1 MYSNARIINNLA
13 EFAANYT
20 QNLARPFE
28 SMREENAE
36 AETPILIIA
45 DICKLLGLTD
55 EQTQRVLGEC
65 GTEFVA
71 YLNAPIDAH
80 YILAARAKRDPETV
94 NAFGMLIPIAGT
106 IGEDG
111 NITLNDYGRKVLH

>member
-1 MYSNARIINNLA
+1 MYSTQRIINNLA

-20 QNLARPFE
+20 QDLARPFE

-65 GTEFVA
+65 GMEFVE
-71 YLNAPIDAH
+71 YLNAPIDVH

-106 IGEDG
+106 VGKDG
-111 NITLNDYGRKVLH
+111 NITLNDYGRKVLQ

>member
-20 QNLARPFE
+20 EDLARPFE

-45 DICKLLGLTD
+45 DICKLLGMTD
-55 EQTQRVLGEC
+55 EQTQRVLGEA
-65 GTEFVA
+65 GTAFIE
-71 YLNAPIDAH
+71 YLNAPIDVH
-80 YILAARAKRDPETV
+80 YILAARAQRDPDTV
-94 NAFGMLIPIAGT
+94 NAFGMLIPIAGKV
-106 IGEDG
+106 GEDG
-111 NITLNDYGRKVLH
+111 NITLNDYGRKVLQ